1 MKEQNGGDAHSGFE
15 KAMSFQLPTGPV
27 PRSLIPDAARVDTQ
41 RLLSVVAI
49 PFAAAIAMA
58 TAVAATGGVTD
69 PVAEAGGPM
78 AFVLN
83 FVKFCYLAVS
93 MAHLSGALAERTN
106 GGLPAGLWLDEMDR
120 SEHEPREPFWHAF
133 PNHLDGAAIAG
144 CITILCFLLT

>member
-1 MKEQNGGDAHSGFE
+1 
-15 KAMSFQLPTGPV
+15 MSFQLPTGPV

-144 CITILCFLLT
+144 CITMLCFLLT

>member
-1 MKEQNGGDAHSGFE
+1 MKEQNGGDAHSRFE

-27 PRSLIPDAARVDTQ
+27 PRSLIPDATRVDTQ

>member
-1 MKEQNGGDAHSGFE
+1 
-15 KAMSFQLPTGPV
+15 MSFQLPTGPD

-144 CITILCFLLT
+144 CITMLCFLLT

>member
-1 MKEQNGGDAHSGFE
+1 
-15 KAMSFQLPTGPV
+15 MSFQLPSGPV
-27 PRSLIPDAARVDTQ
+27 PRSLIPYAGRVDSQ

-58 TAVAATGGVTD
+58 TAVAAMGGVTD
-69 PVAEAGGPM
+69 PIAEAGGPM
-78 AFVLN
+78 TFVLN

-93 MAHLSGALAERTN
+93 MAHLSGALAERAN

-120 SEHEPREPFWHAF
+120 EEPESRESFWHAF

-144 CITILCFLLT
+144 CVTMLCFLLT